1 MMRRAAV
8 FVSVCLLAA
17 VALGLL
23 PWLPEHSFSHH
34 MVSHMLIVA
43 VVAPLFTLGL
53 AGGPWDPVSRVPGLF
68 SPFLA
73 SLLEFVV
80 VWGWHVPALHNAAR
94 QSAAV
99 SLLELASYLAVG
111 LLLWFAAFG
120 GGSAGRLNRSAA
132 GIAGLLL
139 TSMHMALLGVLLALA
154 DRPLYSHLGGAA
166 DWGLT
171 PLQDQEIGGVIML
184 SFGGSIYLIGGLY
197 LLARILRGSPEAAT
211 PVLGNRYEN

>member
-1 MMRRAAV
+1 MMRRSAV

-17 VALGLL
+17 AAFGLL
-23 PWLPEHSFSHH
+23 PGLAEHSYSHH

-43 VVAPLFTLGL
+43 VVAPLLALSL

-94 QSAAV
+94 ESTPV

-120 GGSAGRLNRSAA
+120 GGSVGRLNRSAT

-154 DRPLYSHLGGAA
+154 DRPLYSHLGGTA
-166 DWGLT
+166 DWRLT

-184 SFGGSIYLIGGLY
+184 SVGGSIYLIGGLY
-197 LLARILRGSPEAAT
+197 LLGRILRDSPEATT
-211 PVLGNRYEN
+211 PALGYRDKN